1 METMGYIF
9 GMAGLSFAIMAWGQI
24 ASLKKEFDE
33 LKKNLEEKGVLQ
45 E

>member
-9 GMAGLSFAIMAWGQI
+9 GMAGLSFAIMAWGQV
-24 ASLKKEFDE
+24 STLKKELDE
-33 LKKNLEEKGVLQ
+33 LKKKLVEKGVLQ